1 MKPIIFSYAFG
12 PGLFCGVGVLSG
24 QPISIKSWVKVS
36 GSGRAS
42 HGWNKDR
49 LGSCRASHG
58 WGQGRSDF
66 WSGCVRVLFC
76 RCLATIKRD
85 RFSVVSLCHTRYDSY
100 INLTTQGVIMGRLSL
115 DGMLD
120 EVGFA
125 QALRWHLTHNHYPS
139 VPLTMF
145 NVCVSAIT
153 AVSLGND
160 SEDIPMPEGVKFRG
174 SDSGKAY
181 ELVSSLHLDGFIEFH
196 DSE

>member
-1 MKPIIFSYAFG
+1 MFFFNALL
-12 PGLFCGVGVLSG
+12 PGAFCGVGVLSG

-76 RCLATIKRD
+76 RCLATFNRD

-100 INLTTQGVIMGRLSL
+100 INLTTLGGQIW
-115 DGMLD
+115 
-120 EVGFA
+120 VGY
-125 QALRWHLTHNHYPS
+125 H
-139 VPLTMF
+139 
-145 NVCVSAIT
+145 
-153 AVSLGND
+153 
-160 SEDIPMPEGVKFRG
+160 
-174 SDSGKAY
+174 
-181 ELVSSLHLDGFIEFH
+181 
-196 DSE
+196 